1 MNDGSMWRTPAAQPV
16 GNRIAT
22 SSLVRRLVNA
32 HDDPGKQRIRARL
45 SDICD
50 EKLLNFGLSAA
61 DIALL
66 RAPNRNVVPLPTQQ
80 MTARMKDPALR

>member
-1 MNDGSMWRTPAAQPV
+1 MKHESMPETPAAQPV

-22 SSLVRRLVNA
+22 SSLVKRLVHA
-32 HDDPGKQRIRARL
+32 QGDPAKQRIRAL
-45 SDICD
+45 LGNICD

-66 RAPNRNVVPLPTQQ
+66 RAPNCHKIPLPTRQR
-80 MTARMKDPALR
+80 TATMRRPVFR